1 MESSKKFIKSSKVG
15 FSTCSVHA
23 GEVVE
28 KNHRPLTT
36 PIYQTATYTFEN
48 TQNLHDFFQGKLNR
62 VAEYGRYG
70 NPTQNI
76 AENKLKALENA
87 ESCLLLASGMNAV
100 TTAILSICRKGDHI
114 VITDDSYRRTRQF
127 ITQVLSK
134 FDVNFTFV
142 NPYVQDIEKAIT
154 ENKTKLLISESPT
167 NPYLHVLDM
176 EAIANICQKNKVK
189 SLIDSTFATPY
200 NQRPLDFG
208 IDIVIHSVT
217 KYLGGHND
225 ILGGAVLG
233 KEYLISAFK
242 ELLAIMG
249 GVIDP
254 NSCYLLLRGLK
265 TFALRIKHQNNSAQK
280 IAEFLSSHPK
290 IQKVYYLGLKSH
302 SNHELAKKQMNGFGG
317 VISFLV
323 KTNLEG
329 TSKFIDTMQLAQIA
343 PSLGGVETLIEQPA
357 LMSYYEMEPS
367 ERAKIGI
374 HGNLVRLSI
383 GIEDTK
389 DIINDLTQA
398 LTQV

>member
-1 MESSKKFIKSSKVG
+1 MESSKKFIESSKVG
-15 FSTCSVHA
+15 FSTSSVHA

-28 KNHRPLTT
+28 KHHRPLTT

-70 NPTQNI
+70 NPTQEI

-100 TTAILSICRKGDHI
+100 TTAIFSICRKGDHI

-134 FDVNFTFV
+134 FDISFTFV
-142 NPYVQDIEKAIT
+142 NPHVRDIEKAIT
-154 ENKTKLLISESPT
+154 EKKTKLLISESPT

-176 EAIANICQKNKVK
+176 KVIANICKKNKVK

-208 IDIVIHSVT
+208 IDIVVHSVT

-233 KEYLISAFK
+233 KEYLINAFR

-249 GVIDP
+249 GIIDP

-280 IAEFLSSHPK
+280 
-290 IQKVYYLGLKSH
+290 
-302 SNHELAKKQMNGFGG
+302 
-317 VISFLV
+317 
-323 KTNLEG
+323 NL
-329 TSKFIDTMQLAQIA
+329 
-343 PSLGGVETLIEQPA
+343 
-357 LMSYYEMEPS
+357 
-367 ERAKIGI
+367 
-374 HGNLVRLSI
+374 
-383 GIEDTK
+383 
-389 DIINDLTQA
+389 
-398 LTQV
+398 